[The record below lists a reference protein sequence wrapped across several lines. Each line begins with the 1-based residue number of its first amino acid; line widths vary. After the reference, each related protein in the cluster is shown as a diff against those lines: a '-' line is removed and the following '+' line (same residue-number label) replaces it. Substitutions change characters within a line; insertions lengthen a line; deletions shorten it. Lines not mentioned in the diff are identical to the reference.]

1 MAQLGIITSV
11 FVVGVLITILFLAG
25 GQSIS
30 DVNAATNA
38 SIANNLTTST
48 QYARIQ
54 SSTSEIASSI
64 NATSEGSGISVGTAI
79 FQGALASIKLF
90 PVAGDIAISILSV
103 IAMTITPLGISTYV
117 PMLFVALFAVIV
129 MSVAAILLNRTG
141 GL

>member
-11 FVVGVLITILFLAG
+11 LVVGVLITILFLAG

-30 DVNAATNA
+30 DINAAANA
-38 SIANNLTTST
+38 SIANNLSTSL
-48 QYARIQ
+48 QFQQIN
-54 SSTSEIASSI
+54 SSTREIASSI

-90 PVAGDIAISILSV
+90 PIAGDIAISIISV
-103 IAMTITPLGISTYV
+103 IATTITPLGISSYV
-117 PMLFVALFAVIV
+117 PMLFVALFAVII